1 MNENLLTIKAALA
14 AFGTT
19 LGAFLG
25 WKGIMLLAWVLVMA
39 IDYITGT
46 AAACKDHEWQSSMA
60 REGIWHKCGMIAVVV
75 VAAIADWIMV
85 LIAHYIPIGI
95 EWPGLIMPLVLAWYI
110 LTELGSILENAVKM
124 GANVP
129 SWLVKILKASAS
141 LVEAMGEQTMDGE
154 TEQFTHPY
162 DAGTEN
168 ERLDE

>member
-19 LGAFLG
+19 MGAFLG

-85 LIAHYIPIGI
+85 LIAHYINGCIN
-95 EWPGLIMPLVLAWYI
+95 W
-110 LTELGSILENAVKM
+110 
-124 GANVP
+124 
-129 SWLVKILKASAS
+129 
-141 LVEAMGEQTMDGE
+141 Q
-154 TEQFTHPY
+154 
-162 DAGTEN
+162 
-168 ERLDE
+168 